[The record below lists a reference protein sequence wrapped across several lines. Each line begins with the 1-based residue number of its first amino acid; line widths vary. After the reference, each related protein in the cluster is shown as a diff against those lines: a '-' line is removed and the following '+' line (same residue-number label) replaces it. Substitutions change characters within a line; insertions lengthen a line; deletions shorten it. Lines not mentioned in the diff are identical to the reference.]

1 MNPSMEPGTSFAA
14 EEPAHTK
21 KKVFND
27 KWLNDPFLKDW
38 LQASPDGNGA
48 FCSVCTCVLSCM
60 RYKLYQHAKTSKHTD
75 NYITMKKTLSSAP
88 VASNVSERIDIHIR
102 LKTAAIELTS
112 FFAEHNPDRKIVTQC
127 FDMIELD
134 RADCS
139 ASAIFTAFESVFEKQ
154 HIPLDNIISFASDN
168 ASVIIGKTNSFV
180 TRLGKINPNLITLN
194 CVCHSSALIASK
206 ACAQLPDSIYRFLNS
221 VFIVFFK
228 QPQKNKLIRR
238 FSKVF
243 WG

>member
-88 VASNVSERIDIHIR
+88 VAS
-102 LKTAAIELTS
+102 
-112 FFAEHNPDRKIVTQC
+112 NPDRKIVTQC